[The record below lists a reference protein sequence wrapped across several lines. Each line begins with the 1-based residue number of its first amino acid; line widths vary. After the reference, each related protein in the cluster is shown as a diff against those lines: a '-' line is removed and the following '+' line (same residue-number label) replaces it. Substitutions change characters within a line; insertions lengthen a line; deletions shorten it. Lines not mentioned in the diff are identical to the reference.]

1 MQTNPARRHRTF
13 GRRNSTESAQHSTQS
28 RTLEI
33 ERSLPTP
40 RYSGGEAFRFSP
52 VYYELRAAA
61 LSALFSELDD
71 QQIDNQDRNLLLSRV
86 AEQVVIASRVRRQH
100 LERNQADQ
108 LTRDLLDDLVG
119 FGPLEDV
126 LHDPDV
132 TDIMVVGP
140 KRIFIEKHGRLHETA
155 IEFQDD
161 FHLLAICQRIARR
174 IGRRIDE
181 SSPMCDARLPD
192 GSRVNI
198 IVPPLAIDG
207 PSLTV
212 RKFQTQR
219 LSFAG
224 LRTLGALD
232 EACIAFLNLLVR
244 IRCNLMVVGGTG
256 SGKTTFLNSLNQS
269 LLVHE
274 RIVTC
279 EDAAELQLQQRHIVR
294 LETRSQNLEGTGEV
308 TMRALIRNSLRM
320 RPDRIIVGEVRGEE
334 AFDFIQAMNTG
345 HDGSMGT
352 MHANSCEDA
361 LSRLE
366 GLISLGAPSLPIRT
380 IQKMMTS
387 AIDIIIEVRRF
398 RDGSRKLADIHEII
412 GLDEHG
418 IKTRSVLTFKQ
429 DPTED
434 MTALSGSYAFFPI
447 TAHRILKKAD
457 HAGLLDAITRFSGP
471 ARLESGDGV

>member
-1 MQTNPARRHRTF
+1 MQTNPAYRQRAF
-13 GRRNSTESAQHSTQS
+13 GRRNPSGSAQQSERPHASEFGRAST
-28 RTLEI
+28 
-33 ERSLPTP
+33 TP
-40 RYSGGEAFRFSP
+40 RHAAGEAFRFSP
-52 VYYELRAAA
+52 VYYQIRATA

-71 QQIDNQDRNLLLSRV
+71 QQIDNEDRDLLLSRV
-86 AEQVVIASRVRRQH
+86 AGQVVIATRQIGQH
-100 LERNQADQ
+100 LERSQADL
-108 LTRDLLDDLVG
+108 LTHDLLDDLVG

-126 LHDPDV
+126 LQDSEV

-207 PSLTV
+207 PSLTI

-224 LRTLGALD
+224 LHALGALD
-232 EACIAFLNLLVR
+232 ERCIEFLNLLVQ
-244 IRCNLMVVGGTG
+244 IRCNLIVIGGTG

-269 LLVHE
+269 LLVQE

-308 TMRALIRNSLRM
+308 PMRALIRNSLRM

-387 AIDIIIEVRRF
+387 AIDVIIEVRRF
-398 RDGSRKLADIHEII
+398 RDGSRKLADIHEIV
-412 GLDEHG
+412 GLDAHG
-418 IKTRSVLTFKQ
+418 ITSRSILTYRQ
-429 DPTED
+429 DSPAELTP
-434 MTALSGSYAFFPI
+434 LSGTYAFYPI

-457 HAGLLDAITRFSGP
+457 HAGLLDKITRFSGH
-471 ARLESGDGV
+471 ARSEGADGV